1 MLEELEGELSLLY
14 DCLPREEIEKVDSS
28 KGEKVAK
35 RGELY
40 TYICSFPIEES
51 KRLVRKGKRRRKEG
65 RKKYFGAGRNYEEER
80 EGTRRREKGVVRSFV
95 RSFVPMLV
103 KAAADNRY

>member
-35 RGELY
+35 RSEAIHIHMFL
-40 TYICSFPIEES
+40 SD
-51 KRLVRKGKRRRKEG
+51 RRI
-65 RKKYFGAGRNYEEER
+65 
-80 EGTRRREKGVVRSFV
+80 
-95 RSFVPMLV
+95 
-103 KAAADNRY
+103 